1 ADRNR
6 SHWSTSKTPSY
17 TKSVSWQH
25 HLIFPVNINYVVTL
39 KENRIHL
46 SSLGGTYSKFDNTNP
61 LKFPPASK
69 KQLADKKT

>member
-1 ADRNR
+1 M
-6 SHWSTSKTPSY
+6 
-17 TKSVSWQH
+17 
-25 HLIFPVNINYVVTL
+25 IFPVNINYVVTL

-69 KQLADKKT
+69 KQQADKKHNCGTYVTKCKLKS

>member
-1 ADRNR
+1 M
-6 SHWSTSKTPSY
+6 
-17 TKSVSWQH
+17 
-25 HLIFPVNINYVVTL
+25 IFPVNINYVVTL

-69 KQLADKKT
+69 KQHADKKT

>member
-1 ADRNR
+1 M
-6 SHWSTSKTPSY
+6 
-17 TKSVSWQH
+17 
-25 HLIFPVNINYVVTL
+25 IFPVNINYVVTL

-69 KQLADKKT
+69 NSKLTKKHNCGTYVTKCKLKS

>member
-1 ADRNR
+1 M
-6 SHWSTSKTPSY
+6 
-17 TKSVSWQH
+17 
-25 HLIFPVNINYVVTL
+25 IFPVNINYVVTL

-69 KQLADKKT
+69 KQQAYKKT

>member
-1 ADRNR
+1 M
-6 SHWSTSKTPSY
+6 PSPNQVSQLRGC
-17 TKSVSWQH
+17 KSCLLNTQAM
-25 HLIFPVNINYVVTL
+25 IFPVNINYVVTL

-69 KQLADKKT
+69 KQQADKKT